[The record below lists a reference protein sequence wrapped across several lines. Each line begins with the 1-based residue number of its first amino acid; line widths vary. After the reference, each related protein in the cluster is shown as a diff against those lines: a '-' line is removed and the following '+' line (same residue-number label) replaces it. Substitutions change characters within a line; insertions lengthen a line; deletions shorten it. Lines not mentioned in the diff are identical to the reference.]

1 MSPVVG
7 RLAPTPSGYL
17 HLGNAL
23 AFGAAWLSARGAG
36 GRVLLRVEDIDRG
49 RSREE
54 IAGAQRDDL
63 RWLGLD
69 WDTETPAQSTRSY
82 PLDGLGTY
90 RCDCTRRDRKTR
102 PCPHRAE
109 GAVGGSVRFRSKRVP
124 VLFVDRVHGVQIH
137 TPSEDPLLVRA
148 DGEPGYPLAVV
159 LDDHRDGVT
168 EVVRGGDLLVPTA
181 VQAELL
187 RLLRLPEPTWLHT
200 PVLYGEDGRKLGKSH
215 GSTELRS
222 LRAAGW
228 SAARVWRTLLP
239 LLGIEAES
247 LLEAVFDSRAVPR
260 VGFVV
265 SDAGEILGS
274 TDRLGGRGSQSVPRS
289 TS

>member
-7 RLAPTPSGYL
+7 RLAPTPSGHL

-36 GRVLLRVEDIDRG
+36 GRVLLRIEDIDRG

-54 IAGAQRDDL
+54 IAQAQRDDL

-69 WDTETPAQSTRSY
+69 WDEETPAQSTRRY
-82 PLDGLGTY
+82 PLDGLRTY
-90 RCDCTRRDRKTR
+90 RCDCTRRDRKAR
-102 PCPHRAE
+102 PCPHRATE
-109 GAVGGSVRFRSKRVP
+109 AAGGAVRFHSQRVP
-124 VLFVDRVHGVQIH
+124 VLFVDRVHGVQVH
-137 TPSEDPLLVRA
+137 TPAEDPLLVRA

-181 VQAELL
+181 VQAELFRAL
-187 RLLRLPEPTWLHT
+187 RLSEPTWLHT

-215 GSTELRS
+215 GSTELRA

-228 SAARVWRTLLP
+228 SAARVWQTLLP
-239 LLGIEAES
+239 LLGIEADA
-247 LLEAVFDSRAVPR
+247 LGEAVLDPEAVPR
-260 VGFVV
+260 VGYVV
-265 SDAGEILGS
+265 SAEGRVLRTVDAA
-274 TDRLGGRGSQSVPRS
+274 PA
-289 TS
+289 